1 MKFFSPTRL
10 YSSTI
15 SLITLAILGVGLIP
29 AHPQELFANYQS
41 LAQQKLETMT
51 LDEKIGQI
59 LLVRYPENGIE
70 ELTKYQF
77 GGYVFFEKDFRGKT
91 AIEVQS
97 LMDSLQSVAKV
108 PILTSVD
115 EEGGLVTR
123 LSNNRNLTMSSFRSL
138 QELYQAGGFPLI
150 SSDTLAKS
158 QILYNLGL
166 NLNLAPVVD
175 VSTDPSDYM
184 YSRSLGQD
192 TQLTAEY
199 AAVVISASQGTGV
212 SYTLKHFPGYSNNSD
227 THLGVSVDRHSLVD
241 LIHDDLPPFR
251 SGIDAGA
258 EAVLI
263 SHNIVSSIDS
273 ENPASLSPKVHQ
285 LLRDA
290 MQFSG
295 VIITDDIAMGAT
307 STLSG
312 ATVRAIQAGNDL
324 IITTDYLRSITETK
338 SALQTGLISESQLDS
353 MVHRILAWKYAK
365 GLILE

>member
-10 YSSTI
+10 YSSAF
-15 SLITLAILGVGLIP
+15 SLITLAILGAGLIP
-29 AHPQELFANYQS
+29 AHPQDIFTDDQS
-41 LAQQKLETMT
+41 FAQQKLETMT

-70 ELTKYQF
+70 ELAKYQF
-77 GGYVFFEKDFRGKT
+77 GGYVFFEKDFHGKT
-91 AIEVQS
+91 AAEVQS
-97 LMDSLQSVAKV
+97 LMDSLQSTAKI

-123 LSNNRNLTMSSFRSL
+123 ISNNRNLTPSSFRSP
-138 QELYQAGGFPLI
+138 QELYQAGGFSLI

-158 QILYNLGL
+158 QILCNLGL

-175 VSTDPSDYM
+175 VSMDPSDYM

-199 AAVVISASQGTGV
+199 AATVISASQGTGV

-227 THLGVSVDRHSLVD
+227 THTGSSIDRHSLVD
-241 LIHDDLPPFR
+241 LIRDDLPPFR

-263 SHNIVSSIDS
+263 SHNIVSSIDDD
-273 ENPASLSPKVHQ
+273 NPASLSPKVHQ

-295 VIITDDIAMGAT
+295 IIITDDIAMGAT
-307 STLSG
+307 SMLSN

-324 IITTDYLRSITETK
+324 IITTDYLQSIAEIK
-338 SALQTGLISESQLDS
+338 AALQSGLISESQLDAA
-353 MVHRILAWKYAK
+353 VLRILSWKRDK
-365 GLILE
+365 GLIF